1 MRALMTGFPCD
12 GARSRLGRQVWKRLR
27 RRPTTLAMHA
37 REWTGPESNPAEERE
52 FDRALR
58 PSRLADFVGQ
68 ARVRDNL
75 GIAIQA
81 ARARDEPLDHLL
93 FCGPPGLGKTTLAFL
108 IATEMGSEIVVSSG
122 PALASPKELAGTLSR
137 LERGDVLFLD
147 EIHRLPR
154 AVEEFLYSAMEDQAI
169 DITIDQGPAAR
180 VLRIH
185 LAPFTLIG
193 ATTREGLLAAPF
205 RSRFGIVERLLPY
218 PDAELVRILERAGG
232 LLDFPIEPKA
242 ATEIARRSRGIPR
255 VALRLQRRLRDLAQ
269 VRSLP
274 TIDFDIAREG
284 LDRLGVDELGLE
296 DIDRAILEALIERN
310 GDPVGLKTL
319 AACVGEEEDT
329 LEAVFEP
336 YLLQLGFLSRT
347 PRGRVATARA
357 WAHLGRVPPA
367 GLARDPNASGNQN
380 DLPFDELSTDAT

>member
-1 MRALMTGFPCD
+1 MD
-12 GARSRLGRQVWKRLR
+12 S
-27 RRPTTLAMHA
+27 
-37 REWTGPESNPAEERE
+37 REWTGADSTGAAERE

-58 PSRLADFVGQ
+58 PSRLEDFIGQ
-68 ARVRDNL
+68 QRLRENL
-75 GIAIQA
+75 SIAIRA
-81 ARARDEPLDHLL
+81 ARGRDEPLDHLL

-108 IATEMGSEIVVSSG
+108 IAAEMGSEIVVSSG
-122 PALASPKELAGTLSR
+122 PALASPKDLAGTLSR

-169 DITIDQGPAAR
+169 DITLDQGPAAR
-180 VLRIH
+180 TLRIH
-185 LAPFTLIG
+185 LAPFTLVG

-218 PDAELVRILERAGG
+218 PVAELVDILLRAAR
-232 LLDFPIEPKA
+232 LLEFPIDADA
-242 ATEIARRSRGIPR
+242 AHEVARRARGIPR

-269 VRSLP
+269 VREAPSIQL
-274 TIDFDIAREG
+274 ALAKEG
-284 LDRLGVDELGLE
+284 LERLGVDELGLE
-296 DIDRAILEALIERN
+296 AVDRAILEALVER
-310 GDPVGLKTL
+310 GGEAVGLKTL

-357 WAHLGRVPPA
+357 WQHLGRVPPA
-367 GLARDPNASGNQN
+367 QLMRADTPTQG
-380 DLPFDELSTDAT
+380 ELEFGHEET